1 MLSRPKAHKRPRE
14 PPEPSPWFIRESRSC
29 PGIRSGGITPS
40 PWAGHFVMDWLQS
53 REGQERCQVQRPVS
67 MDSSPVGLLSFA
79 APEMFPLAPM
89 IHRGAQKGD
98 HSTRG
103 MARWGLEGWPFWGA
117 KSRKGALPS
126 FGLSMFC
133 TIVVLGGRRE
143 EYSYAL
149 ASASGGLRGRAES
162 GIGGRG

>member
-1 MLSRPKAHKRPRE
+1 MSSPKA
-14 PPEPSPWFIRESRSC
+14 
-29 PGIRSGGITPS
+29 
-40 PWAGHFVMDWLQS
+40 
-53 REGQERCQVQRPVS
+53 VS

-126 FGLSMFC
+126 FGLSMFFAQLWC
-133 TIVVLGGRRE
+133 WGGVFLRLGLSFRWSSR
-143 EYSYAL
+143 
-149 ASASGGLRGRAES
+149 AS
-162 GIGGRG
+162 